1 MRQEVRLGLFA
12 SIMVVGCATP
22 VLTPDETFFD
32 AAIPDAAKA
41 DTSFKP
47 FDSGFVPDTSTAPD
61 SSAAPDAGVDMDA
74 GGNPDVAVIDS
85 GSTCPSV
92 INGTLATFDFAGA
105 LGTQASTPAKTMAT
119 GITAGAISRA
129 KLLFPAP
136 AANSLNSTNWATG
149 ALDKARY
156 VTFVITP
163 DPKCTL
169 DITSVTIDTLSS
181 KTGPVAG
188 DIGTDNDNFAT
199 TTAFVPGGSNVV
211 KLSVNAATKAVEVR
225 VYGHGGS
232 SLGGTMRVQTIL
244 TVTGALN

>member
-119 GITAGAISRA
+119 GITAGAIS
-129 KLLFPAP
+129 
-136 AANSLNSTNWATG
+136 LNSTNWATG